1 MGRMQRSGGF
11 PDICAT
17 PTCHDVTHPTYLPN
31 LLLMPL
37 EQSKSPNGI
46 TSIAISPSFHLIGE
60 MEITSMVA
68 QEVLVCTMVAA
79 VSLDA
84 RTINRQRIQTLT
96 ECKVARWQN
105 LIENCKLKIANFA
118 VSCSGAIVL
127 QARRA
132 KRLHS
137 INLAIAIW
145 QL

>member
-1 MGRMQRSGGF
+1 MQRSGEF

-17 PTCHDVTHPTYLPN
+17 PTCRDVTHPTYLPN

-79 VSLDA
+79 
-84 RTINRQRIQTLT
+84 RR
-96 ECKVARWQN
+96 
-105 LIENCKLKIANFA
+105 A
-118 VSCSGAIVL
+118 VSFDPQNHKPPENPNSD
-127 QARRA
+127 
-132 KRLHS
+132 
-137 INLAIAIW
+137 
-145 QL
+145 